1 MRQILIADDVADRDY
16 PALFRQGD
24 LDGACGL
31 YALMMGLNL
40 CGYVDSDT
48 SFANE
53 PDRRTQLGRLYKQF
67 EDYPALFSGG
77 SYVEDLKEV
86 LDKAYGRK
94 IKTEFHEGNN
104 KSIIRFTVAQ
114 LLAGHPVLLGIRTH
128 GGVDHAVLASGLE
141 FEQADLGSDGK
152 SRKMPEPCRILV
164 LDPGGYEVPSFMLW
178 NSIIFSTPRFKGTYP
193 YLFVEGNCNERQVGF
208 DEALALWSI
217 A

>member
-1 MRQILIADDVADRDY
+1 MRQIIIADVVEDRGY

-53 PDRRTQLGRLYKQF
+53 PDRRTQLGKLYKHL

-86 LDKAYGRK
+86 VDKAYGRK
-94 IKTEFHEGNN
+94 IATEFHEGNN
-104 KSIIRFTVAQ
+104 KSIVRFSVRHLT
-114 LLAGHPVLLGIRTH
+114 AGHPVLLGIRAP
-128 GGVDHAVLASGLE
+128 GGAAHAVLASGLE
-141 FEQADLGSDGK
+141 FEQADFGGTGGST
-152 SRKMPEPCRILV
+152 PEPCRILI

-178 NSIIFSTPRFKGTYP
+178 NSFIYSTPLLKGSFP
-193 YLFVEGNCNERQVGF
+193 YLFVEGNCTERKVTF

-217 A
+217 D